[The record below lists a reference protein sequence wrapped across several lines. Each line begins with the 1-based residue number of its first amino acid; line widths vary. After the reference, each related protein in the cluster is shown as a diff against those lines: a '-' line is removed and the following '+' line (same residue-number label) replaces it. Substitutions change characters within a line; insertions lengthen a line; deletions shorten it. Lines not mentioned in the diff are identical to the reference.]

1 MKLVRGILMS
11 RFDQFTENEV
21 YILFRQAMESSAEI
35 VMMGNYNQEEIKLHN
50 NLLNEMIDE
59 LIRREK

>member
-59 LIRREK
+59 LKRMEK

>member
-1 MKLVRGILMS
+1 MS

-21 YILFRQAMESSAEI
+21 YILFRQAMEASAEI
-35 VMMGNYNQEEIKLHN
+35 VMMGNYNKQEIKLHN

-59 LIRREK
+59 LKRREK

>member
-1 MKLVRGILMS
+1 MS
-11 RFDQFTENEV
+11 RFEKFTEDEV

-35 VMMGNYNQEEIKLHN
+35 VMMGNYNKQEIKIHN
-50 NLLNEMIDE
+50 DLLNEMIDE